1 MLKARPLG
9 GSLVLLG
16 ALLAVW
22 GCRRVVAEPTGDVPL
37 ADGGLKRSDVL
48 GAIGGCATDL
58 SRDFRERAEI
68 FERRTADYARTPTP
82 ENQAVAR
89 AAWEDAIDLWQR
101 VEVFQFGPAAPLA
114 AIGGKDLRSQIY
126 SWPVMSR
133 CTVEQGLVARAY
145 EEPSFVESSPTS
157 RGLYAAEYLLFYPG
171 SDNVCGSNS
180 AINTSGNW
188 AALGTTGL
196 AERKAGYTHAIAR
209 DVVTRA
215 RALENAW
222 SPNGDNF
229 GRQLTTAGSTT
240 SIFAS
245 QQLAFNA
252 VSDALFYIEI
262 STKDAK
268 VGKPS
273 GFGDCG
279 EPTCPAALESPWAK
293 RSKQH
298 VRSNLLGAQTLIF
311 GCGASG
317 NIGFDDLLRAMGQ
330 GVVADR
336 LAAVFAEAI
345 AAVDALPDAD
355 FDATLARDAGALR
368 NVYMAMKKITDVLRT
383 DFVTVLDLEIPK
395 VIEGDN
401 D

>member
-1 MLKARPLG
+1 MSKTRPFAG
-9 GSLVLLG
+9 ALVLLSVLWV
-16 ALLAVW
+16 AL
-22 GCRRVVAEPTGDVPL
+22 GCRRVVSEPTGDVPL

-48 GAIGGCATDL
+48 GAIGGCAYDL

-68 FERRTADYARTPTP
+68 FERRTDTYARTPTP
-82 ENQAVAR
+82 ANQAVAR

-101 VEVFQFGPAAPLA
+101 IEVFQFGPAAPLA

-133 CTVEQGLVARAY
+133 CTVEQSIVAKGY
-145 EEPSFVESSPTS
+145 EQPTFVESSPTT

-171 SDNVCGSNS
+171 TDNVCGSNS
-180 AINTSGNW
+180 AINTNGTW
-188 AALGTTGL
+188 AALGTAGL
-196 AERKAGYTHAIAR
+196 EERKAAYTHAIAI
-209 DVVTRA
+209 DVLARA
-215 RALENAW
+215 RTLETAW
-222 SPNGDNF
+222 APSGGNF
-229 GRQLTTAGSTT
+229 GRELTTAGSKTGL
-240 SIFAS
+240 FAS

-262 STKDAK
+262 ATKDAK

-273 GFGDCG
+273 GLGDCG
-279 EPTCPAALESPWAK
+279 QPTCPDALESPWAK
-293 RSKQH
+293 RSKAH
-298 VRSNLLGAQTLIF
+298 FRSNLVGGQTLLF

-330 GVVADR
+330 GQVADR
-336 LAAVFAEAI
+336 LMVAFTEAI

-355 FDATLARDAGALR
+355 FEATLARDPTALR
-368 NVYMAMKKITDVLRT
+368 NIYMALKKITDALRT
-383 DFVTVLDLEIPK
+383 DFVSVLDLEIPK